1 MTLTFGGGNGCGHN
15 PHQFRRFNPP
25 AHHHPAILEDARA
38 RIGNCLGDFWDAL
51 FGGHRQKRSE
61 RREACGILLSC
72 LIHRM
77 DLVTLRVG
85 IPDND
90 QRMQG
95 YTAKVLSR
103 MTGLGLRR
111 VERAMRDL
119 VVMGIV
125 TVYARSQKQEDGS
138 YKGIA
143 AIRTISIRFFD
154 LIGLGKKIRKERKKA
169 SARRHERFLKVSSQK
184 TFELMAQVI
193 NTTKETR
200 NGMNSKG
207 AMAILRAMREQFGG
221 SSVL

>member
-1 MTLTFGGGNGCGHN
+1 MTLTFGGGNRCGHD
-15 PHQFRRFNPP
+15 PHQFRRFKPP
-25 AHHHPAILEDARA
+25 SHHHPAILEDARA
-38 RIGNCLGDFWDAL
+38 RIGDCLGDFWGAL

-85 IPDND
+85 IPDNE

-95 YTAKVLSR
+95 YSAKVLSR

-111 VERAMRDL
+111 VERAMKDL
-119 VVMGIV
+119 VAMGIV

-138 YKGIA
+138 FKGIA

-154 LIGLGKKIRKERKKA
+154 LIGLGKKVRKERKKA
-169 SARRHERFLKVSSQK
+169 SARRHELFLKVSSQK
-184 TFELMAQVI
+184 TFELMAKVI
-193 NTTKETR
+193 NNTNESQTR
-200 NGMNSKG
+200 ERPTGP
-207 AMAILRAMREQFGG
+207 MAVLRALREQLGR
-221 SSVL
+221 SQAL

>member
-1 MTLTFGGGNGCGHN
+1 MTLTFGGGNRCGHD
-15 PHQFRRFNPP
+15 PHQFRRFKPP
-25 AHHHPAILEDARA
+25 SHHHPAILEDARS
-38 RIGNCLGDFWDAL
+38 RIGDCLGDFWGTL

-61 RREACGILLSC
+61 RREACGVLLSC

-85 IPDND
+85 IPDKD

-95 YTAKVLSR
+95 YSAKVLSR

-119 VVMGIV
+119 VAMGLV
-125 TVYARSQKQEDGS
+125 TVYARSQKQEDGT

-154 LIGLGKKIRKERKKA
+154 LIGLGKKVRKERKKA
-169 SARRHERFLKVSSQK
+169 SARRHEHFLKVSSQK
-184 TFELMAQVI
+184 TFELLACAI
-193 NTTKETR
+193 NNTKGTKLGV
-200 NGMNSKG
+200 NPTGP
-207 AMAILRAMREQFGG
+207 MAILRAIREKLGR
-221 SSVL
+221 SRVV